1 MLKTASNLIISK
13 PVSAYVFVR
22 GVGVGDGHKTS
33 CHIKNEENPPHHG
46 GKHT

>member
-1 MLKTASNLIISK
+1 MLKTASNLIIK
-13 PVSAYVFVR
+13 TCECLCLCE